1 MTLKEKQGKARKL
14 KVVFT
19 DETKEEELDTLISEA
34 EASIALEKEQEK
46 IRKENEKKAK
56 EADKK
61 SSIILRNTSLE
72 DVDQKD
78 YFFWNEETK
87 EVNTA
92 PSYFN
97 KVSGMPVDYEELV
110 NVFDNIFPKNKGFLF
125 YKAQGKELYFV
136 IIPLKYATTVG
147 KQNNSIPGDHQRHAM
162 SFIGEGS
169 VSIESLKQKLT
180 KVANHPSI
188 AKEELF

>member
-14 KVVFT
+14 KVIFT
-19 DETKEEELDTLISEA
+19 EETTEDQLDALITEA
-34 EASIALEKEQEK
+34 EAKATLEKEQAK
-46 IRKENEKKAK
+46 IAKENAKKAA
-56 EADKK
+56 EQDKK
-61 SSIILRNTSLE
+61 ATIILRNTSLE
-72 DVDQKD
+72 DVEQKD

-87 EVNTA
+87 EVDTA

-97 KVSGMPVDYEELV
+97 KVSGTPVDYEPLV
-110 NVFDNIFPKNKGFLF
+110 EVFDNIFPKKKGFLF

-136 IIPLKYATTVG
+136 IVPLKYATTVG

-169 VSIESLKQKLT
+169 VSVESLKQKLT